1 MSRLIVVSNRVAPI
15 KPGKVAAGGLAVG
28 VYDALR
34 QSGGIWFGWSGEVS
48 STPQTNT
55 ETIGDITYVTL
66 GLTRQDYDQYY
77 RGFSNATLWPIFHY
91 RIDLARY
98 NRQEYEGYRRVNAML
113 AAKLKPL
120 LKPDDIIWIHD
131 YHLIPFAEECRRLD
145 IRNRI
150 GFFLHIPFPPPEILT
165 VIPPHN
171 ELLKTLCFYDLI
183 GFQTETDRLAFQDYM
198 TREVRGV
205 LETDGSLTAYGQNFR
220 AGVYPIGV
228 VPDEIRDLAESSKGR
243 RRPMRRITDIARKKI
258 ISVDRLDYSK
268 GLVERFKAYEAFL
281 DRFSEHRR
289 NVEFI
294 QIAPTSRSDVK
305 TYQHIRQ
312 QLESEA
318 GHINGRLSDLDWTPL
333 HYLNKSHDRRVL
345 MGLFRDA
352 DIGFVTP
359 LRDGMNLVAKEYV
372 ASQDPEDPGVL
383 VLSRFAGAARELTSA
398 LIVNPYDCIGMAE
411 ALDRALR
418 MPLAERKD
426 RYEHM
431 MRIIRSADLDA
442 WRDTFLRDLQA
453 FSSRPRAQSQSSPLF
468 NV

>member
-1 MSRLIVVSNRVAPI
+1 MSRLVVVSNRVAPI
-15 KPGKVAAGGLAVG
+15 RAGKAAAGGLAVG

-34 QSGGIWFGWSGEVS
+34 QSGGIWFGWSGDISADPPINSEQVG
-48 STPQTNT
+48 N
-55 ETIGDITYVTL
+55 ITYVTL
-66 GLTRQDYDQYY
+66 GLTKRDYDQYY

-98 NRQEYEGYRRVNAML
+98 DRDEYEGYRRVNQML
-113 AAKLKPL
+113 AQKLKPL

-131 YHLIPFAEECRRLD
+131 YHLIPFAEECRRLG

-171 ELLKTLCFYDLI
+171 ELLKTLCYYDLI

-205 LETDGSLTAYGQNFR
+205 IETDGSLTAYGQNFR

-228 VPDEIRDLAESSKGR
+228 VPDEIQQLGETYKSR
-243 RRPMRRITDIARKKI
+243 RHPMRRTSDTARKTI

-281 DRFSEHRR
+281 DRFPEHRR
-289 NVEFI
+289 NVEFF
-294 QIAPTSRSDVK
+294 QIAPTSRSDVR
-305 TYQHIRQ
+305 TYQSIRR

-333 HYLNKSHDRRVL
+333 HYLNKSHERRIL
-345 MGLFRDA
+345 MGLFRSA
-352 DIGFVTP
+352 SIGFVTP

-372 ASQDPEDPGVL
+372 AAQNPEDPGVL
-383 VLSRFAGAARELTSA
+383 VLSRFAGAARELTAA

-418 MPLAERKD
+418 MPLAERRD

-431 MRIIRSADLDA
+431 MRTIRAADLSA
-442 WRDTFLRDLQA
+442 WRDNFLRDLRA
-453 FSSRPRAQSQSSPLF
+453 FVSQPRE
-468 NV
+468 

>member
-1 MSRLIVVSNRVAPI
+1 MSRLVVVSNRVAPI
-15 KPGKVAAGGLAVG
+15 KAGKAAAGGLAVG

-34 QSGGIWFGWSGEVS
+34 QSGGIWFGW
-48 STPQTNT
+48 N
-55 ETIGDITYVTL
+55 GDINADPPINSEQVGNITYVTL
-66 GLTRQDYDQYY
+66 GLTKRDYDQYY

-98 NRQEYEGYRRVNAML
+98 DRDEYEGYRRVNQML
-113 AAKLKPL
+113 AQKLKPL

-131 YHLIPFAEECRRLD
+131 YHLIPFAEECRRLG

-171 ELLKTLCFYDLI
+171 ELLKTLCYYDLI

-205 LETDGSLTAYGQNFR
+205 IEADGSLTAYGQNFR
-220 AGVYPIGV
+220 SGVYPIGV
-228 VPDEIRDLAESSKGR
+228 VPDEIQQLGETYKSR
-243 RRPMRRITDIARKKI
+243 RHPMRRTSDTARKTI

-281 DRFSEHRR
+281 DRFPEHRR
-289 NVEFI
+289 NVEFF
-294 QIAPTSRSDVK
+294 QIAPTSRSDVR
-305 TYQHIRQ
+305 TYQSIRR

-333 HYLNKSHDRRVL
+333 HYLNKSHERRIL
-345 MGLFRDA
+345 MGLFRSA
-352 DIGFVTP
+352 SIGFVTP

-372 ASQDPEDPGVL
+372 AAQNPEDPGVL

-418 MPLAERKD
+418 MPLAERRD

-431 MRIIRSADLDA
+431 MRAIRAADLSA
-442 WRDTFLRDLQA
+442 WRDNFLRDLRA
-453 FSSRPRAQSQSSPLF
+453 FVSQPRE
-468 NV
+468 